1 MFGTYFFC
9 VRIIVINGLS
19 EFRRIARQLNADLNI
34 VPLLYGSLGLQLLVP
49 ENLYPDDIDILVPQ
63 EYIDSGWKR
72 LMTSMESIGY
82 RLVDLHEH
90 EFKNDK
96 HKVAFS
102 FIEDLSTYVQIE
114 ISEIQTREEDGVF
127 YKLLNLHQYLKVYEK
142 SSSDSYRANKNN
154 DKDRLKIEVIKRNSG
169 SKSTSLPFG

>member
-1 MFGTYFFC
+1 M
-9 VRIIVINGLS
+9 INGLR
-19 EFRRIARQLNADLNI
+19 EFRKIARQLNAHLNI

-63 EYIDSGWKR
+63 EYMDSEWKR
-72 LMTSMESIGY
+72 LMTCMESIGY

-96 HKVAFS
+96 HKVAFA
-102 FIEDLSTYVQIE
+102 FIEDLSTYVQIQ
-114 ISEIQTREEDGVF
+114 ISEIQTREEEGVV

-154 DKDRLKIEVIKRNSG
+154 DKDRLKIEVIKKNSG
-169 SKSTSLPFG
+169 SKSPTQ